1 MSLNKYYNNFH
12 KNGYTIVKNL
22 LTKSNTLLLLK
33 EIETIKKKVSVKKQ
47 QYFHKTKDGKF
58 NTIHNIQEFIKKG
71 QIIDL
76 TKNKKLIKIINNLLS
91 EKSYMRN
98 LEFFLK
104 PKKTGLASPFHQDN
118 FYWNILDAKALNVW
132 IALSKSNKSNGG
144 ICYLK
149 GSQKL
154 GTINH
159 ELSFMKG
166 SSQKIE
172 DDILKKLNFT
182 KIFPSLNVGDCI
194 IHHPNVIHGSKENLS
209 KNDRIGVAISYAA
222 KNSKIDLNKLKRF
235 KKRLKENIK
244 KIYK

>member
-12 KNGYTIVKNL
+12 RNGYTIVKKL
-22 LTKSNTLLLLK
+22 LTKSDVLLLLQ
-33 EIETIKKKVSVKKQ
+33 EIESIKKKVSVKKQ

-71 QIIDL
+71 EIINL
-76 TKNKKLIKIINNLLS
+76 TKNKKLIRIINKLLS
-91 EKSYMRN
+91 NKSYMRN

-104 PKKTGLASPFHQDN
+104 PQKTGLASPFHQDN
-118 FYWNILDAKALNVW
+118 FYWNIIDAKALNVW

-144 ICYLK
+144 ICYLE

-172 DDILKKLNFT
+172 DDVLKKLNFK

-194 IHHPNVIHGSKENLS
+194 IHHPNIIHGSKKNLS
-209 KNDRIGVAISYAA
+209 KNDRIGVVISYAA
-222 KNSKIDLNKLKRF
+222 KNSKTDLIKLTKY
-235 KKRLKENIK
+235 KKSLKENIN
-244 KIYK
+244 KIYR

>member
-12 KNGYTIVKNL
+12 ENGYTIVKKL
-22 LTKSNTLLLLK
+22 LTKSDALLLLQ

-71 QIIDL
+71 KIINL
-76 TKNKKLIKIINNLLS
+76 TKNKKLIRIINRLLLD
-91 EKSYMRN
+91 KSYMRN

-118 FYWNILDAKALNVW
+118 FYWNIIDAKALNVW

-172 DDILKKLNFT
+172 DEVLKKLNFT

-194 IHHPNVIHGSKENLS
+194 IHHPNIIHGSKKNLS
-209 KNDRIGVAISYAA
+209 NNDRIGVAVSYAA
-222 KNSKIDLNKLKRF
+222 KNSKTDLIKLTRY

-244 KIYK
+244 KIYR